1 MKVKDI
7 MTTEVACV
15 APGDPIERAAQLMK
29 KYDVGSIPVVDKGK
43 VTGILTDRD
52 IALRSVAQ
60 GGDGTETV
68 SSVMTNS
75 LVVGTPDMDAKE
87 AAKVMGERQ
96 VKRLPIVEGGALV
109 GIVALADI
117 STEPALQNKARNA
130 LHDISQPNKFS

>member
-1 MKVKDI
+1 MKVRDI
-7 MTTEVACV
+7 MTKEVACV
-15 APGDPIERAAQLMK
+15 APGDQIERAAQLMK
-29 KYDVGSIPVVDKGK
+29 KYDVGSIPVVDNGR

-60 GGDGTETV
+60 GGGITQTV
-68 SSVMTNS
+68 ASVMTPD

-96 VKRLPIVEGGALV
+96 IRRLPIVEGGSLV

-117 STEPALQNKARNA
+117 STEPVLQNKAKNA
-130 LHDISQPNKFS
+130 LHDISQPGNFT